1 MAPKKKTREGDSSL
15 KRSQGNPILAELEDS
30 IAVLDDSVPVIEAPK
45 RPVSIIND
53 NFGSKEQ
60 TIAMA
65 SSSDPHHGNDRG
77 CQWFIIFPT

>member
-30 IAVLDDSVPVIEAPK
+30 IAVLDDSVLVIEAPK
-45 RPVSIIND
+45 RPVSIING

-65 SSSDPHHGNDRG
+65 SSNDPHYGNG
-77 CQWFIIFPT
+77 G

>member
-30 IAVLDDSVPVIEAPK
+30 IAVLDDSVLVIEAPK

-65 SSSDPHHGNDRG
+65 
-77 CQWFIIFPT
+77 